1 MTETPAPAPAPA
13 DGASADGAVEPAP
26 IKVNWYINSTQGI
39 VIPESLLPKDADGKP
54 LPLAPDPSIEF
65 RINTFRGF
73 GVGEDVLEQVRAG
86 KPVSEQEYNLAQ
98 HKKTSLMQDKAW
110 VQKYFDGDQE
120 ARRTMAMIS
129 IILGSK
135 IKEG

>member
-1 MTETPAPAPAPA
+1 VTETPAPAPAAA
-13 DGASADGAVEPAP
+13 DGAAADGGGTP
-26 IKVNWYINSTQGI
+26 IKANWYIHNTQGI
-39 VIPESLLPKDADGKP
+39 VIPESLLPTDADGKP
-54 LPLAPDPSIEF
+54 LPLAPDPSIEA

-120 ARRTMAMIS
+120 ARRTMATIS

-135 IKEG
+135 IKET